1 MFVLKQIFRICLNP
15 HLFHT
20 TRGITS
26 VTIILILVLVADRID
41 VDSLEIGI
49 VENLADPSI

>member
-1 MFVLKQIFRICLNP
+1 LFVLKQIFRICLNP